1 MGQETGVPRQA
12 EGLRRDSVGRSWIE
26 GESPRITLQGGW
38 VGRGTVTK
46 ALCYTVRMELS
57 QFEGLVHRALD
68 QIPDALSAYLD
79 NVDIVVEDWPAQD
92 QLAGHVIEEGDLL
105 LGLYEGVPLTERAEY
120 GMVLP
125 DKITLFKRSIEALC
139 ATNEEIIEQVRET
152 VVHEVAHHFGIDD
165 ERLRELGV

>member
-1 MGQETGVPRQA
+1 MEREHFERLVRRAMG
-12 EGLRRDSVGRSWIE
+12 
-26 GESPRITLQGGW
+26 
-38 VGRGTVTK
+38 
-46 ALCYTVRMELS
+46 
-57 QFEGLVHRALD
+57 

-105 LGLYEGVPLTERAEY
+105 LGLYEGVPLTERTEY

-125 DKITLFKRSIEALC
+125 DKITLFQKSIESMG
-139 ATNEEIIEQVRET
+139 TSNEEVIEQVRET

-165 ERLRELGV
+165 DRLEELGV